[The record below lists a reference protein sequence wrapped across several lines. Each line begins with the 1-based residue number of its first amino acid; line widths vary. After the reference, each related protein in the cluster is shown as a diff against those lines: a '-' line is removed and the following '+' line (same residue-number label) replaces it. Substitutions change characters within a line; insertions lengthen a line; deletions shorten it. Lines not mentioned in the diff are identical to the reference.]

1 MSFPARPVA
10 PLLACIAL
18 AAAPSA
24 HAVEPLD
31 TFNARIGG
39 YVNHFD
45 TEVRADGETGTGTPI
60 DLERDLGLDQDEV
73 IGFAGVT
80 WRPWDRHEFGLTY
93 HRTGSNSERRLQ
105 RDFSFD
111 GAVYPA
117 SATVRTEFD
126 ADGYEASY
134 TWWAAS
140 HENWALGPRLGLIW
154 YSIDLGVDLR
164 LDANGNQAGASGDRE
179 VSFDLP
185 APTIGGSWRWTP
197 AEDWRIVADVGYFT
211 TEVNDIDA
219 DVTSARL
226 GVEWYPWEEFG
237 FSLDWITTNIDA
249 NADKS
254 EFRGDLDFVDSGMRF
269 GVVYRF

>member
-10 PLLACIAL
+10 PLLALVAL
-18 AAAPSA
+18 AVAPAA

-31 TFNARIGG
+31 TFSARIGG

-45 TEVRADGETGTGTPI
+45 TEVRADGETSAGTPI
-60 DLERDLGLDQDEV
+60 DLERDLGLEQDEV
-73 IGFAGVT
+73 IGYVGVT

-93 HRTGSNSERRLQ
+93 HQNGSSSERRLQ

-140 HENWALGPRLGLIW
+140 HETWALGPRLGLIW
-154 YSIDLGVDLR
+154 YSIDLGVDLTV
-164 LDANGNQAGASGDRE
+164 DANGNQAGGASDRE

-185 APTIGGSWRWTP
+185 APTIGGGWRWTP
-197 AEDWRIVADVGYFT
+197 ADDWRIVADVGYFAADI
-211 TEVNDIDA
+211 NDVDA
-219 DVTSARL
+219 DVVFGRL
-226 GVEWYPWEEFG
+226 GVEWYPWQTVG
-237 FSLDWITTNIDA
+237 FSLDYVSSRIQADTN
-249 NADKS
+249 KS
-254 EFRGDLDFVDSGMRF
+254 DFSGDVDFVDSGMRL